1 VANILLKRCGKEKQR
16 GGGDVGRGGGRRGG
30 KEARDLFTLQ
40 RLEGGKGRGGRG
52 TDNKVKR
59 KSQTR
64 RRAALT
70 RGGGNQDR
78 ERVMEVEFK
87 GGREGRS

>member
-40 RLEGGKGRGGRG
+40 RLEGKRTRRKGYQQQGKTQEPNAPSSCTNKGRRQSGQGESDG
-52 TDNKVKR
+52 
-59 KSQTR
+59 S
-64 RRAALT
+64 
-70 RGGGNQDR
+70 
-78 ERVMEVEFK
+78 RV
-87 GGREGRS
+87 